1 MIAVTDTAAAP
12 SFDPHQTKS
21 ERAMALIH
29 AQPLEVIDLNASDAA
44 LGTSISSSLLKT
56 PHLQLMRVVLAAG
69 HALPEH
75 HVPGEITIQCLSGE
89 VDVGTPSSTCRLF
102 AGFLVM
108 LPAAEPH
115 SVKALSDSVLLV
127 TVVHH

>member
-1 MIAVTDTAAAP
+1 MMPSSGHLTAP
-12 SFDPHQTKS
+12 LSDPYQTQS
-21 ERAMALIH
+21 AMALKH
-29 AQPLEVIDLNASDAA
+29 AQPLEVIDLHATDETR
-44 LGTSISSSLLKT
+44 GTAVSSSLLKT

-89 VDVGTPSSTCRLF
+89 ADVVTPSRTCRL
-102 AGFLVM
+102 ASGTLVM

-115 SVKALSDSVLLV
+115 RVQAHLDTLLLV
-127 TVVHH
+127 TVLHP